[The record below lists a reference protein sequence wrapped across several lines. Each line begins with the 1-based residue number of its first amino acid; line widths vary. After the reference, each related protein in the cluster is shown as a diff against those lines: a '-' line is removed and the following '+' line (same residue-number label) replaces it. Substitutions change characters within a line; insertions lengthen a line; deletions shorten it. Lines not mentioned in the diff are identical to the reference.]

1 MELSKGKFMNAFT
14 KKWQRI
20 GGRVVPSGAS
30 DKCCCQW
37 APLWPSMN
45 EDQIVATDVPKGQQA
60 VYIVPTDV
68 PKGHLVVYVGEYH
81 KRFVIKI
88 TLLNHPLFKALLD
101 QAQELYEF
109 AADHS
114 KLHIPCDENFFL
126 TVVQCAK
133 SPLHQRIPV
142 CL

>member
-20 GGRVVPSGAS
+20 GGRVVPSSAS
-30 DKCCCQW
+30 EKCCCQW
-37 APLWPSMN
+37 SSLWPSMN
-45 EDQIVATDVPKGQQA
+45 DDQ
-60 VYIVPTDV
+60 IVPTDV

-101 QAQELYEF
+101 QAQELYGF
-109 AADHS
+109 TADHS

-133 SPLHQRIPV
+133 SPSNRRIPL